1 MLLDVLGGWWFHCW
15 WMQDLLDILLK
26 LRDEFHY
33 CLFCGVQV
41 SLIVLLMIFITDV
54 LLGFQIW
61 NTSLSSHHTCPDC
74 ICINLL
80 FVSVWIIWSTIIQL
94 PWNWWRWP
102 LEHSNTGC
110 QMPVCSA
117 HKMGVELAPSR
128 SLLHNPF
135 ILAKVSFFCVLQ
147 WCFLESAGA
156 KSRKA
161 SNPNYWITHIVI
173 QN

>member
-1 MLLDVLGGWWFHCW
+1 MF
-15 WMQDLLDILLK
+15 
-26 LRDEFHY
+26 
-33 CLFCGVQV
+33 
-41 SLIVLLMIFITDV
+41 

-128 SLLHNPF
+128 SSLHNPF

-161 SNPNYWITHIVI
+161 SNPNYWITHCHSKLKLHYTLTYSATHVYLWQFLFTRLSHKENCVGENFVMS
-173 QN
+173 QNRPLGSSLSI